1 MISIK
6 NLTKSTSEKELF
18 RDLSFTLNS
27 GDRLGI
33 IGENGCGKST
43 LFRILLG
50 TEQADEGAIDRAQE
64 KILLAPQH
72 IDASEHATLDSYL
85 NPTENPEVWR
95 LLSELNLIDIPLDT
109 PIAQLSGGQKTKLLL
124 VKTFSTPSTTL
135 LLDEPTNHLDTIT
148 RTWLLKEIHGYPGI
162 IVLISHDRTFL
173 NACTTRILEIDPAN
187 KQTMFFEGNY
197 DTYKKEKAAWK
208 ERQTSD
214 YSTQQKQ
221 KREMEAWIVL
231 KRQEATAHPS
241 PAKGRQLRQME
252 RRLERE
258 ILSKEIIKPRTG
270 KEIMHKSFIGDV
282 HTGKII
288 FRLKEVTK
296 SYQETQILKGVTCEL
311 RGKVHARLT
320 GENGS
325 GKSTLL
331 KILAGKISPDTGTV
345 EIGENVHINY
355 FAQQLESLN
364 ENASV
369 FETFTSI
376 PHHPLSESRARA
388 LLGAF
393 LFSGDSIQKKIRN
406 LSYGER
412 VRLQLA
418 ILLQQDSELL
428 ILDEPTNHLDIPS
441 REIIEEALR
450 NYQGALL
457 VVSHDEYF
465 LKNIGIDIELILGEG
480 KLKEKHR

>member
-1 MISIK
+1 
-6 NLTKSTSEKELF
+6 
-18 RDLSFTLNS
+18 
-27 GDRLGI
+27 
-33 IGENGCGKST
+33 
-43 LFRILLG
+43 
-50 TEQADEGAIDRAQE
+50 
-64 KILLAPQH
+64 
-72 IDASEHATLDSYL
+72 
-85 NPTENPEVWR
+85 
-95 LLSELNLIDIPLDT
+95 
-109 PIAQLSGGQKTKLLL
+109 
-124 VKTFSTPSTTL
+124 
-135 LLDEPTNHLDTIT
+135 
-148 RTWLLKEIHGYPGI
+148 
-162 IVLISHDRTFL
+162 
-173 NACTTRILEIDPAN
+173 
-187 KQTMFFEGNY
+187 
-197 DTYKKEKAAWK
+197 
-208 ERQTSD
+208 
-214 YSTQQKQ
+214 
-221 KREMEAWIVL
+221 MEAWIVL

-252 RRLERE
+252 HRLERE
-258 ILSKEIIKPRTG
+258 ILSKEIAKPRTG
-270 KEIMHKSFIGDV
+270 KEMMHKSFAGDV

-288 FRLKEVTK
+288 LRLKEVTK

-331 KILAGKISPDTGTV
+331 KILTGKILPDTGTV
-345 EIGENVHINY
+345 EIGENVRINY

-376 PHHPLSESRARA
+376 PHYPISESRARS

-393 LFSGDSIQKKIRN
+393 LFSGDRIQKKIRN

-450 NYQGALL
+450 NYRGALL

-465 LKNIGIDIELILGEG
+465 LKNIGIDIELVLNEG
-480 KLKEKHR
+480 ICYALSRNN